1 MQIECFNDLPL
12 SKEVLRGIDR
22 LGYSSPSPIQA
33 QTIMPLLEGRDVIGQ
48 AQTGTGK
55 TAAFGIPMVER
66 IDPEDRRVQ
75 GLVLAPTRE
84 LAVQTADH
92 IRRISRYT
100 KLRVLPIYGGESI
113 NKQINELKKG
123 AHIVVGTPGRIID
136 HLQRR
141 TLNLSG
147 VTCVVLDEADRMLD
161 MGFIKDI
168 ERILSR
174 VPKNKQTSLF
184 SATID
189 QSVLNVCNRFMKEP
203 ERILVSRDEIALPQI
218 SQYYMVVDPKR
229 KFEALT
235 GVLDEQGVERA
246 ILFCRTRRG
255 TGKVARSLRAK
266 GYDAEPIHGG
276 LTQPQRDAVMESFR
290 RGKLKILVA
299 TDVAARGLDIV
310 GVTHIIN
317 YDVPNEAAVYFH
329 RIGRT
334 ARMEADGTAITLV
347 SLEEMGDLRQI
358 KALTKTK
365 IQELKSEYA
374 LQDVSPRAYNAVCHD
389 CGSECE
395 VPFKPTEGRPVYCRD
410 CFQMH
415 RPARY

>member
-1 MQIECFNDLPL
+1 MN
-12 SKEVLRGIDR
+12 
-22 LGYSSPSPIQA
+22 
-33 QTIMPLLEGRDVIGQ
+33 
-48 AQTGTGK
+48 
-55 TAAFGIPMVER
+55 
-66 IDPEDRRVQ
+66 
-75 GLVLAPTRE
+75 
-84 LAVQTADH
+84 
-92 IRRISRYT
+92 
-100 KLRVLPIYGGESI
+100 
-113 NKQINELKKG
+113 
-123 AHIVVGTPGRIID
+123 
-136 HLQRR
+136 
-141 TLNLSG
+141 
-147 VTCVVLDEADRMLD
+147 
-161 MGFIKDI
+161 
-168 ERILSR
+168 
-174 VPKNKQTSLF
+174 
-184 SATID
+184 
-189 QSVLNVCNRFMKEP
+189 EP

-218 SQYYMVVDPKR
+218 SQYYMVVDSKR

-347 SLEEMGDLRQI
+347 SLEEMADLRQI

-365 IQELKSEYA
+365 IQEMKSEYA
-374 LQDVSPRAYNAVCHD
+374 SLDVSPRTYDAVCHD

-410 CFQMH
+410 CYHKH